1 MPSRQRHSHGQSSVE
16 LLLVLAVT
24 VLVLTVFILLSQ
36 QKLGDVSTLKEQ
48 NDAKNAV
55 QDISAA
61 AKEVYS
67 QGEGARKQVYVYIP
81 SNYDPLNSSIA
92 NRSIRLSVRGTD
104 YNAAEDFYVHG
115 NWPGTPG
122 GHYVWVTSEGSRVR
136 IGIGMFSLSDDYIY
150 ILMERN
156 TTTNRSFSVE
166 NEWNT
171 SLSMTPALHWANSN
185 VTITMSPSSQFQLAI
200 GNSGNM
206 LLTVFAD
213 ASAVGFYNGDVELIA
228 VDANGNTESIRVPV
242 VVEVIGYGRGIAP
255 PLSVTPPLW
264 NETLMPG
271 NSSTKVFTVCTNIQT
286 GVTGV
291 TLTPSTLAPGTW
303 VSRTSAMGPI
313 SKGSCAT
320 KILTIT
326 IPPGATSGL
335 YTGSIVFEGQG
346 ATGATDAVSL
356 YITVGGNATD
366 NIGPLV
372 TGITLTPAKVFTNT
386 PFTAY
391 INATDLNRGNST
403 ITGCEMDVDYR
414 GRWQQMFPADGVY
427 DSVTEGANGTY
438 TAGLTKGDHTV
449 LFRCTDSR
457 GNVGPVANYTLKVMR
472 NFLFI
477 TKVDFPDNKELD
489 WVNWVATHRSAA
501 GFNWQYDTASDEH
514 VLDGTVNLSYYGAV
528 LMPDYHPSSSLA
540 IKLNPYVSGGGR
552 VIFLGMGMQEGPHDV
567 GITTSPGT
575 NGGNSIYVVTNS
587 HYITSSLIQN
597 QTYAIFS
604 GGGGSRS
611 VKNDFTGTRLCTS
624 DPSKGNTI
632 LGDGGGY
639 LVWGVRTP
647 AGMSSY
653 GITIT
658 TRSFDYSLLN
668 STITPG

>member
-1 MPSRQRHSHGQSSVE
+1 MPSRQRHSRGQSSVE

-104 YNAAEDFYVHG
+104 YNTVEDFYVHG

-156 TTTNRSFSVE
+156 TTTNRTFSVE

-171 SLSMTPALHWANSN
+171 SLSMTPALHWAHSN

-200 GNSGNM
+200 DDSNDM

-213 ASAVGFYNGDVELIA
+213 ASAVGFYNGDVELTA
-228 VDANGNTESIRVPV
+228 VDANGLSESIRVPV

-303 VSRTSAMGPI
+303 VSGTSAMGPI

-320 KILTIT
+320 KIITIT

-372 TGITLTPAKVFTNT
+372 TGMASSPSRVYSGT
-386 PFTAY
+386 PFTFN
-391 INATDLNRGNST
+391 INATDLGRGNSLV
-403 ITGCEMDVDYR
+403 IGCEMDVDYR
-414 GRWQQMFPADGVY
+414 GRWQSMFPSDGVY
-427 DSVTEGANGTY
+427 DSVTESANTTY
-438 TAGLTKGDHTV
+438 SAGLTKGDHTV
-449 LFRCTDSR
+449 LFRCTDSKS
-457 GNVGPVANYTLKVMR
+457 NVGPVANYTLRVMK
-472 NFLFI
+472 NFLFV
-477 TKVDFPDNKELD
+477 TKVDLPYSQELD
-489 WVNWVATHRSAA
+489 WINWVATHRSAA
-501 GFNWQYDTASDEH
+501 GFNWQYDTTSDDTIING
-514 VLDGTVNLSYYGAV
+514 LTNISYYGV
-528 LMPDYHPSSSLA
+528 LLMPDYEANSGLA
-540 IKLNPYVSGGGR
+540 TKLNAYVSRGGL
-552 VIFLGMGMQEGPHDV
+552 VIFLGKGVDQGPRDV
-567 GITTSPGT
+567 GVATTAPGT
-575 NGGNSIYVVTNS
+575 NGGNSVYINTSS
-587 HYITSSLIQN
+587 HYITTSFVQG

-604 GGGGSRS
+604 GGGGSRA
-611 VKNDFTGTRLCTS
+611 VKNDFTGTRICTS

-632 LGDGGGY
+632 LGYGGGY
-639 LVWGVRTP
+639 LTWGVRTP
-647 AGMSSY
+647 A
-653 GITIT
+653 T
-658 TRSFDYSLLN
+658 LN
-668 STITPG
+668 S